1 MLFRVDS
8 YAYFY
13 IALIWTVTTLYLSL
27 VSAKTLSSM
36 HFWNLPGLDKI
47 AHTVF
52 YIVFSFLWC
61 MTISRK
67 KNRMLMVI
75 IFAISFGVAME
86 TGQYWMRSGRAFE
99 VLDIIVNT
107 AGAIIGSGIFR
118 WMQSIQTGHN

>member
-1 MLFRVDS
+1 
-8 YAYFY
+8 
-13 IALIWTVTTLYLSL
+13 
-27 VSAKTLSSM
+27 M

-86 TGQYWMRSGRAFE
+86 MGQYWMRSGRAFE

-118 WMQSIQTGHN
+118 WMQSIQTGHK